1 MSSTA
6 TTRRSSRW
14 EMFQAQLRERP
25 SLVLVGVLLIL
36 VLLIGVLRPGTVGPT
51 WVANTILFAAP
62 LGIVAAGQ
70 TLVML
75 TAGIDLSVAA
85 VMTATAYVAA
95 SQSYF
100 GSIRAVLLALAV
112 GLVVGVLNGVGVAIF
127 RVQPLIMTLGTG
139 LVIAGSLLVYSLN
152 VSHQGP
158 PAVPDIVR
166 YVGSGKVLGIIPVSA
181 FLWGAIA
188 AIVIVGLRQTGFGR
202 LIYAVGD
209 NPVACRL
216 AGVRAWLVLLVTY
229 IICGFL
235 SGVAGLVLVGAI
247 NAADLSLGDVY
258 LLPSVAAVV
267 IGGTSIYGG
276 NGGYAG
282 SLVGALI
289 LTVLSSLFTLLD
301 APDPLKQILYGAIV
315 VLLAAVYVRTA
326 GDTR

>member
-1 MSSTA
+1 MSA
-6 TTRRSSRW
+6 QAAGMRSGRW
-14 EMFQAQLRERP
+14 VAFQGQLRDRP
-25 SLVLVGVLLIL
+25 ALVLVGVLLLL
-36 VLLIGVLRPGTVGPT
+36 VLVIGVTRPGTVGPT

-85 VMTATAYVAA
+85 VMTAAAYVAA

-112 GLVVGVLNGVGVAIF
+112 GIVVGLLNGIGVAIF
-127 RVQPLIMTLGTG
+127 RVQPLIMTLGMS
-139 LVIAGSLLVYSLN
+139 LVVSGVLLVYSLK
-152 VSHQGP
+152 VSPEGP
-158 PAVPDIVR
+158 PNVPDIVR
-166 YVGSGKVLGIIPVSA
+166 TLGSGKVLGFVPNSA
-181 FLWGAIA
+181 ILWGAIA
-188 AIVIVGLRQTGFGR
+188 TIVIVGLRQTGYGR

-216 AGVRAWLVLLVTY
+216 AGVRSWLVQLVTY
-229 IICGFL
+229 TICGFL
-235 SGVAGLVLVGAI
+235 AAVAGLVLTGAI
-247 NAADLSLGDVY
+247 NGADLSLGDVY

-282 SLVGALI
+282 TLVGALI

-326 GDTR
+326 GDSG

>member
-1 MSSTA
+1 MSAPAVVRPSGRLTSL
-6 TTRRSSRW
+6 RH
-14 EMFQAQLRERP
+14 QLRDQP
-25 SLVLVGVLLIL
+25 SLVLIGVLLVL
-36 VLLIGVLRPGTVGPT
+36 VILIGVIRPGTIGAT
-51 WVANTILFAAP
+51 WAANIVLFAAP

-75 TAGIDLSVAA
+75 TAGIDLSVAS
-85 VMTATAYVAA
+85 VMTAAAYVAA

-112 GLVVGVLNGVGVAIF
+112 GLVVGLVNGLGVAVF

-139 LVIAGSLLVYSLN
+139 LVISGALLVYSLN

-166 YVGSGKVLGIIPVSA
+166 FAGSGKLLGIVPVSA
-181 FLWGAIA
+181 LLWAAIA
-188 AIVIVGLRQTGFGR
+188 TIVIVGLRQTGFGR
-202 LIYAVGD
+202 LVYAVGD

-216 AGVRAWLVLLVTY
+216 AGIRAWLVLLITY
-229 IICGFL
+229 VICGFL
-235 SGVAGLVLVGAI
+235 SAVAGLVLVGSI
-247 NAADLSLGDVY
+247 NSADLSLGDVY

-301 APDPLKQILYGAIV
+301 APDPLKQILYGVIV

-326 GDTR
+326 GDAG

>member
-1 MSSTA
+1 M
-6 TTRRSSRW
+6 RGGRW
-14 EMFQAQLRERP
+14 VAFQRQLQDRP
-25 SLVLVGVLLIL
+25 SLVLVGVLVIL
-36 VLLIGVLRPGTVGPT
+36 VLLIGIARPGTIGGT

-62 LGIVAAGQ
+62 LGIVAVGQ

-85 VMTATAYVAA
+85 VMTAAAYVAA

-112 GLVVGVLNGVGVAIF
+112 GLVVGLLNGIGVSIF

-139 LVIAGSLLVYSLN
+139 LVISGSLLVYSLQ

-158 PAVPDIVR
+158 PNVPDIVR
-166 YVGSGKVLGIIPVSA
+166 YVGAGKLLGIVPVSA
-181 FLWGAIA
+181 LLWGAIA
-188 AIVIVGLRQTGFGR
+188 VIVILGLRRTGFGR

-209 NPVACRL
+209 NPTAVRL
-216 AGVRAWLVLLVTY
+216 AGIRGWVVLLVTY
-229 IICGFL
+229 VICGFF
-235 SGVAGLVLVGAI
+235 SAVAGLVLVGAI

-289 LTVLSSLFTLLD
+289 LSVLSSLFTLLD

-326 GDTR
+326 GDSG